1 MSFPW
6 MGFRGRRADDL
17 AWPGQT
23 TTGTAIDI
31 PIDAMA
37 GHDDAA
43 LLGGNSTDPKGFP
56 LTTQDA
62 VNLKKAVQLAIEQAL
77 DLMASDEVDA
87 GSFGQDEN
95 VTDKV
100 NADAAAAFNSGKV
113 QSINAGNAGVGFFQ
127 TEVVDSLL
135 GGSAYSSW
143 LFHRIT
149 VADFGG
155 SVYSSHRISGPDCCS
170 DTDSCGCCHYDG
182 GSGRPD
188 GPQARERERPRAEQ
202 RQCRS
207 CSVDSPQDGQAS
219 PLRKTRLSISLPP
232 SPRGAAK

>member
-87 GSFGQDEN
+87 GASGQAEA

-100 NADAAAAFNSGKV
+100 NADAAAAFNSGKI

-127 TEVVDSLL
+127 TDVVDSLL
-135 GGSAYSSW
+135 GGSTYSSCVW
-143 LFHRIT
+143 VCT
-149 VADFGG
+149 VADFWGLVTVLTA
-155 SVYSSHRISGPDCCS
+155 SADLTSAACCS
-170 DTDSCGCCHYDG
+170 
-182 GSGRPD
+182 SG
-188 GPQARERERPRAEQ
+188 
-202 RQCRS
+202 
-207 CSVDSPQDGQAS
+207 VDSFATGLETCSAPC
-219 PLRKTRLSISLPP
+219 R
-232 SPRGAAK
+232 